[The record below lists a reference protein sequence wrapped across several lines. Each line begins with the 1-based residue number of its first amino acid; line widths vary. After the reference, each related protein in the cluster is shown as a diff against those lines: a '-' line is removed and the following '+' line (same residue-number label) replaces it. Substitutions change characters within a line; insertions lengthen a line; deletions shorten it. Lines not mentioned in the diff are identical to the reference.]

1 MQCQI
6 VALAPGQFSIAD
18 FDDPNFRKQ
27 SAQGAMIWQIG
38 MDYEITA
45 ILGCGAYGTVCRG
58 RKISTG
64 QIVAIKRIYL
74 AQVCCCSHNL
84 AFELLRIPFFAGQLV
99 IGTEGTVAF
108 AS

>member
-6 VALAPGQFSIAD
+6 AALAPGQFSIAD

-74 AQVCCCSHNL
+74 AQVCSHSL
-84 AFELLRIPFFAGQLV
+84 AFALLRIPFFAGQHV